1 MEEQKDFAVIQLS
14 ELKWP
19 TSRTPPCSR
28 FRLFL
33 AADTTDVNVNAI
45 TEFALAALSRGMVY
59 MCAWGRNCER
69 FHDIVDEVVDEDEV
83 GESKF
88 VGPTANDVVM
98 TTWHENETLEQ
109 ALDFFTKSALPTDG
123 FLADSNFRLVIC
135 VDNPDW
141 SQTATKVLQS
151 ARYLG

>member
-1 MEEQKDFAVIQLS
+1 
-14 ELKWP
+14 
-19 TSRTPPCSR
+19 
-28 FRLFL
+28 
-33 AADTTDVNVNAI
+33 
-45 TEFALAALSRGMVY
+45 MVY

-69 FHDIVDEVVDEDEV
+69 FHDIVDEVVAEDEV
-83 GESKF
+83 GERKF